1 MQVEVVV
8 AYTLDEA
15 HRRINRGEFRL
26 EGSIVLIDN
35 LTNDVRGTRSRPAAS
50 PEQLVRLV
58 DQLRRR
64 VMAAGARAVVV
75 CQVKPMQTTDVT
87 PHNVQLNTY
96 LRMERNRGRDGFGC
110 QTMIRLDFLESDGY
124 HLRPDSHSVVAR
136 TYACAFR
143 GINVPDPTPWDEFT
157 PSYGRRARELEW
169 PRLAGGRASMTQHGR

>member
-1 MQVEVVV
+1 MV
-8 AYTLDEA
+8 AHTLEEA
-15 HRRINRGEFRL
+15 YRRISRGEFSL
-26 EGSIVLIDN
+26 EGSIVILDN

-50 PEQLVRLV
+50 PEKLVGLV

-87 PHNVQLNTY
+87 PYNVLLNGY
-96 LRMERNRGRDGFGC
+96 LRTERNRGRDGFGC
-110 QTMIRLDFLESDGY
+110 QTMIRLDFLKSDGY
-124 HLRPDSHSVVAR
+124 HIRPDFVSVLAR

-143 GINVPDPTPWDEFT
+143 GINVPDPTPWDDFA
-157 PSYGRRARELEW
+157 PSFGRRAWEVEW